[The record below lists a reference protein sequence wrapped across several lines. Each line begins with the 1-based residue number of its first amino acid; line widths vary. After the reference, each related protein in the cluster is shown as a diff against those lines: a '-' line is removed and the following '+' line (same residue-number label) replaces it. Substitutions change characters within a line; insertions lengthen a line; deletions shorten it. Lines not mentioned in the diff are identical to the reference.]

1 MKKQPFAIVTRTAAA
16 GIIAALFFATL
27 FSACGRKD
35 NYSAYLFAYFVG
47 NGPGQEAIHFAVSP
61 DGYNY
66 LALNGNKAVISADT
80 ISARGGVRD
89 PHILRG
95 RDGYFYMTV
104 TDLYV
109 PKDGWT
115 NIGMVFLKSK
125 NLIDW
130 SYSQV
135 NIPELFPKFADVRR
149 VWAPQTFYDAEA
161 GKYMVYF
168 SMMQPGGSD
177 IIYYAY
183 ANKEFTSLETEPKQ
197 LFFHPE
203 SKSCID
209 GDIVFKDGKYNL
221 FFKTEGSG
229 NGIKKAVSDNLTE
242 GYVLI
247 DKYLQQTRNAVEGSC
262 LFKLNNSDTYI
273 LMYDVYTRGTYQF
286 TQSTDLDSFAVIDE
300 SISMNFHPRH
310 GTIVPITNKE
320 LNALV
325 KKWSS
330 VEELGI
336 SSVESESVRTQN
348 VVFDAE
354 AGTLSLPLKAGSS
367 PIGLNPQ
374 FKSLFGAEITP
385 ADSQDFSSG
394 PVAYQVKWKGV
405 GETTWQVSA
414 EVAHNPALNGYYADP
429 EILYSEKTGKY
440 YLYPTSDGFQG
451 WSGTYFKTFSSPDL
465 VNWTDE
471 GVILD
476 LPRDVAW
483 GRRNAWAPTILENK
497 TGDSFKYYY
506 YFTAAQKIGVAVSDN
521 PTGPFVDSG
530 APLVASKPEGIR
542 GGQEI
547 DPDVFR
553 DPVSGNC
560 FLYWGNGYLAAVPLN
575 PDLVSFN
582 QKKVKILTPDRT
594 FREGTEVFYRNG
606 IYYFL
611 WSDNDTRSPDY
622 RVRYATAPSP
632 MGPLTIPE
640 NNLILSKNPDMGIYG
655 TGHNCVLQIPGRD
668 EWYVV
673 YHRFT
678 RPKGIEMGE
687 SAGYNREVCI
697 DKLTFNADGSI
708 QPVIPTVTGIA
719 PLQ

>member
-1 MKKQPFAIVTRTAAA
+1 MKPHPSALITRTAAA
-16 GIIAALFFATL
+16 GIVAILLFATM
-27 FSACGRKD
+27 FSACSRKE
-35 NYSAYLFAYFVG
+35 NFSAYLFAYFVG

-80 ISARGGVRD
+80 ISDRGGVRD

-125 NLIDW
+125 NLIEW
-130 SYSQV
+130 SYAKV
-135 NIPELFPKFADVRR
+135 NIPALFPKFADVTR
-149 VWAPQTFYDAEA
+149 VWAPQTIYDAEA

-168 SMMQPGGSD
+168 SMLQPGGAD

-229 NGIKKAVSDNLTE
+229 NGIKKAVSEKLTE

-300 SISMNFHPRH
+300 AISMNFHPRH
-310 GTIVPITNKE
+310 GTIVPITQKE
-320 LNALV
+320 LSALV
-325 KKWSS
+325 KQWGS

-336 SSVESESVRTQN
+336 TSVEAESVRTRN
-348 VVFDAE
+348 VAFNAE
-354 AGTLSLPLKAGSS
+354 TGTLTLPLKPGSDLS
-367 PIGLNPQ
+367 ALNPQ

-385 ADSQDFSSG
+385 ADSQDFSAG
-394 PVAYQVKWKGV
+394 PVTYQVNWKGV
-405 GETTWQVSA
+405 GQTTWKVSA
-414 EVAHNPALNGYYADP
+414 EVTHNPALDGYYADP
-429 EILYSEKTGKY
+429 EILYSQKTGKY

-451 WSGTYFKTFSSPDL
+451 WGGTYFKSFSSTDL

-483 GRRNAWAPTILENK
+483 GRRNAWAPAILEEKVGN
-497 TGDSFKYYY
+497 DYKYYY

-521 PTGPFVDSG
+521 PTGPFTDSG
-530 APLVASKPEGIR
+530 APLVGSKPEGIR

-553 DPVSGNC
+553 DPVSGKC
-560 FLYWGNGYLAAVPLN
+560 YLYWGNGYLAAVELN
-575 PDLVSFN
+575 PDRISFDP
-582 QKKVKILTPDRT
+582 KKVKILTPDRT
-594 FREGTEVFYRNG
+594 FREGTEVLYRNG
-606 IYYFL
+606 TYYFL
-611 WSDNDTRSPDY
+611 WSENDTRSPDY

-640 NNLILSKNPDMGIYG
+640 NNLILSKRPEAGIYG
-655 TGHNCVLQIPGRD
+655 TGHNCVLQIPGSD
-668 EWYVV
+668 EWYII

-678 RPKGIEMGE
+678 RPKGITMGE

-697 DKLTFNADGSI
+697 DKLTFAPDGSI
-708 QPVIPTVTGIA
+708 QPVEPTVKGIV
-719 PLQ
+719 PVQ